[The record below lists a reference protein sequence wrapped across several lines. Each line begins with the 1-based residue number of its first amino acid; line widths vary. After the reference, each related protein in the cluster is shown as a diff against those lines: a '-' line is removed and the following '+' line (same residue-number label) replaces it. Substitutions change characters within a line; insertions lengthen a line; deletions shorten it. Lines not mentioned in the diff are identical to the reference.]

1 MVVLVCYTGHPV
13 AVKGCTDLDFAD
25 KDFADRDFVDRGFA
39 GCMGFADC
47 MGFAGCTAGCIAGCM
62 AFADCM
68 DFAGCMDCMG
78 SVAVAV
84 AVAGTGYMGSVHIG
98 SAGIVVLVASMAS
111 DHNLVL
117 LLQPVYFSL

>member
-13 AVKGCTDLDFAD
+13 AVKGCTDLDIAD

-39 GCMGFADC
+39 DCMGFAGC
-47 MGFAGCTAGCIAGCM
+47 TAGCTAGCIAGCM

-68 DFAGCMDCMG
+68 DFAGCMDCMV
-78 SVAVAV
+78 SVAV

-117 LLQPVYFSL
+117 LLRPVYFSL